1 MLFPFGKKYHFM
13 QSVSF
18 WVNEWIFKY
27 SDKIMPCKLWSK
39 VTRVFLNINF
49 GAKTLILGKK
59 NWNFVR
65 NVDFLKQ
72 LCTTTESE
80 YLIGKHSYFQK
91 IMTFVWLSIYIK
103 KLSNSDKNFYFFLGN
118 VYLYM
123 CLFSLKYFIYWKIV
137 ILIQNI
143 ILFGDILDKSVIFQ
157 VEFTFQVVSI
167 LWTNWAMF
175 WEKVTILE
183 KRQLALEVI

>member
-1 MLFPFGKKYHFM
+1 M
-13 QSVSF
+13 QTLSF
-18 WVNEWIFKY
+18 SQHQFL
-27 SDKIMPCKLWSK
+27 CKN
-39 VTRVFLNINF
+39 VNF
-49 GAKTLILGKK
+49 GEK

-65 NVDFLKQ
+65 NVDFFKQ

-80 YLIGKHSYFQK
+80 YLIGKDSNFQK

-143 ILFGDILDKSVIFQ
+143 ILFGNILDKSVIFQ

-167 LWTNWAMF
+167 LWTNWAIF

>member
-1 MLFPFGKKYHFM
+1 M
-13 QSVSF
+13 
-18 WVNEWIFKY
+18 E
-27 SDKIMPCKLWSK
+27 
-39 VTRVFLNINF
+39 
-49 GAKTLILGKK
+49 K

-72 LCTTTESE
+72 LCTTTENE

-123 CLFSLKYFIYWKIV
+123 CLFSLKYLIYWKIV
-137 ILIQNI
+137 ISIQNI

-167 LWTNWAMF
+167 LWTNWAIF

>member
-1 MLFPFGKKYHFM
+1 M
-13 QSVSF
+13 QTLSF
-18 WVNEWIFKY
+18 SQHQFL
-27 SDKIMPCKLWSK
+27 CKN
-39 VTRVFLNINF
+39 VNF
-49 GAKTLILGKK
+49 GEK

-65 NVDFLKQ
+65 NVDFFKQ

-80 YLIGKHSYFQK
+80 YLIGKHSNFQK

-167 LWTNWAMF
+167 LWKNWAIF

>member
-1 MLFPFGKKYHFM
+1 MFFSTSILCKNANFEKKKTEILWEMLTFSNNCALLLKVNFLLENMLIFRK
-13 QSVSF
+13 F
-18 WVNEWIFKY
+18 W
-27 SDKIMPCKLWSK
+27 
-39 VTRVFLNINF
+39 
-49 GAKTLILGKK
+49 LI
-59 NWNFVR
+59 
-65 NVDFLKQ
+65 
-72 LCTTTESE
+72 
-80 YLIGKHSYFQK
+80 
-91 IMTFVWLSIYIK
+91 VWLSIYIK
-103 KLSNSDKNFYFFLGN
+103 KLSNSDKNFIFLGN

-123 CLFSLKYFIYWKIV
+123 CLFSLKYFICWKIV

-167 LWTNWAMF
+167 LWTNWAIF